1 MSEWMTRVFQGPL
14 LKFFGPINGW
24 LDDIYMPEARIV
36 AVAFFI
42 LTMIW
47 VGAILNRQFV
57 HLERPNNKWYSD
69 LRIWTVVSMLPHV
82 VVYLYF

>member
-1 MSEWMTRVFQGPL
+1 MSELITSWFQGPL
-14 LKFFGPINGW
+14 SAFFAPLNTLLSG
-24 LDDIYMPEARIV
+24 IYMPWARIV
-36 AVAFFI
+36 AVGFFV

-47 VGAILNRQFV
+47 VGALLNREFV
-57 HLERPNNKWYSD
+57 HLERPNNKWYTD